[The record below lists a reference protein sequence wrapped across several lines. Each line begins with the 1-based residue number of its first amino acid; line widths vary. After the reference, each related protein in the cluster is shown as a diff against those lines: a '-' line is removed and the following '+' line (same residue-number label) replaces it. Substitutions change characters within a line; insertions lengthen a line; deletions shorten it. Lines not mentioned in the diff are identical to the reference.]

1 MDIQPAQAGPGKW
14 IIPDVRGWVI
24 TIRDLRSRDPSS
36 PAFVLSAEVRPQ
48 RSRCSDSRE
57 LLVRRL
63 EIGSRTF
70 PPSSLPQSL
79 DGRVRVTPTRCSRAW
94 ACLGQEQWTIQQ
106 EAGQYLQS
114 PPEWFQALQ
123 RQVPVA
129 GALDFSSQPMSVTR
143 QRFSSENMELK

>member
-1 MDIQPAQAGPGKW
+1 M
-14 IIPDVRGWVI
+14 IPDVRGWVI
-24 TIRDLRSRDPSS
+24 TIRDLP

-79 DGRVRVTPTRCSRAW
+79 DGRVTPTRCSRAW